1 MSDGQV
7 FGALG
12 GAIAGRAATGGAQV
26 RAAIAQAAEATGV
39 DFQYLMA
46 QAKLESSLDPTAR
59 AATSSAAGLYQFTSG
74 TWLSTLDR
82 HGAEHGMGWASDAI
96 QGGAIADPATRAQ
109 VMGLR
114 YDPQVS
120 ALMAGELAADNRADL
135 TVRLGREPDAAELYL
150 AHFLGSA
157 GAGKFLSALA
167 DDPGQSAAGILPKA
181 AAANRSIFFSGG
193 APRSVGQVMALMRGK
208 VDGAMEGGFGPGA
221 AAEWAEGSP
230 NIPYDTGFQSAGFE
244 TASYQPSG
252 PLAREFHAGQPA
264 AAASAPRSMAE
275 TLQAAFG
282 ASDTAA
288 SGHVREAYSKL
299 ARLGL

>member
-1 MSDGQV
+1 MSDGQI
-7 FGALG
+7 FGG
-12 GAIAGRAATGGAQV
+12 VGTRGTTGGAQV
-26 RAAIAQAAEATGV
+26 RAAIARAAEATGV

-46 QAKLESSLDPTAR
+46 QAKLESSFDPTAR

-82 HGAEHGMGWASDAI
+82 HGAEHGMAWVSDAI
-96 QGGAIADPATRAQ
+96 RGGSVADPATRAQ
-109 VMGLR
+109 IMGLR

-135 TVRLGREPDAAELYL
+135 TARLGREPDPAELYL

-157 GAGKFLSALA
+157 GAGKFLAALA
-167 DDPGQSAAGILPKA
+167 DNPGQSAAAILPKA

-193 APRSVGQVMALMRGK
+193 APRSVGQVMDLMRSK
-208 VDGAMEGGFGPGA
+208 VAGAMEGGFSPGT
-221 AAEWAEGSP
+221 AEWAGADP
-230 NIPYDTGFQSAGFE
+230 AIAYDTGFE
-244 TASYQPSG
+244 TASYRPSG
-252 PLAREFHAGQPA
+252 PLAREFHAGRPAAPAGGAQPA
-264 AAASAPRSMAE
+264 TRSMAE

-282 ASDTAA
+282 ASDSAA

>member
-1 MSDGQV
+1 M
-7 FGALG
+7 
-12 GAIAGRAATGGAQV
+12 

-46 QAKLESSLDPTAR
+46 QAKLESSLDPAAR
-59 AATSSAAGLYQFTSG
+59 ASTSSAAGLYQFTSG

-82 HGAEHGMGWASDAI
+82 HGAEHGMGWVSDAI

-109 VMGLR
+109 VMSLR
-114 YDPQVS
+114 YDPQVA

-135 TVRLGREPDAAELYL
+135 TAKLGREPDSAELYL

-167 DDPGQSAAGILPKA
+167 DDPGQSAAAILPKA

-208 VDGAMEGGFGPGA
+208 VDGAMEGGFGPGNA
-221 AAEWAEGSP
+221 VEWAQGGPS
-230 NIPYDTGFQSAGFE
+230 IPYDTGFESAGFE
-244 TASYQPSG
+244 VASYQPAG
-252 PLAREFHAGQPA
+252 PIAREFHAGLA
-264 AAASAPRSMAE
+264 AAAPTAPRSMAE

-282 ASDTAA
+282 ASDSAA